1 MIHSLAPTRHTTHSN
16 RNVNMMAGMHVG
28 TGWCVCARWWV
39 VGVGLF
45 INTIDA
51 VAGRASLLRLEPLHL
66 HTRGHPRP
74 QWVVARLG
82 AQHWSDTP
90 SFPSVCSFKLVD
102 KRVSLQKSWR
112 DFAAQH
118 RPGREAQ
125 GRSRGRAV
133 LIARWPNRVSASELE
148 ITSRLGWSLRGW
160 SAWC

>member
-1 MIHSLAPTRHTTHSN
+1 LRYLLLLLLLCSRVQGKHTRMIHSLAPTRHTTHSN

-82 AQHWSDTP
+82 AQHWSETP
-90 SFPSVCSFKLVD
+90 P
-102 KRVSLQKSWR
+102 VSQ
-112 DFAAQH
+112 
-118 RPGREAQ
+118 
-125 GRSRGRAV
+125 
-133 LIARWPNRVSASELE
+133 VSAVSSWL
-148 ITSRLGWSLRGW
+148 TKGCRCKNLGGILRPNTGQVERPKG
-160 SAWC
+160 ARVAGRC